1 MNYVRISVV
10 FYLTAETWGGHDAG
24 SHQFTGIAKYLNSYT
39 FTGRRNCVLA
49 TYAGIAVIFL
59 YLKLKPKKKKAVA
72 TK

>member
-1 MNYVRISVV
+1 MAIFIIN
-10 FYLTAETWGGHDAG
+10 
-24 SHQFTGIAKYLNSYT
+24 HQFTGIAKYFNSYT
-39 FTGRRNCVLA
+39 FTGKRNSVLT